1 MQFHN
6 TLKKEKNMS
15 IRKLL
20 LPIAAVMTLFLAS
33 CNKEFHQF
41 LVIENGTSDT
51 LRIAIAERGQRNIGD
66 VAHAFSTKSKV
77 LAPDEKFLIYD
88 ELDDGYM
95 QSETIDDVDPRL
107 ESILDYESKINN
119 VRAYRH
125 DTCIAIWEHP
135 GEGWVREHP
144 YGAEFNNFY
153 NTSAWKTTKSH
164 SAYTFT
170 FTVKEENYYHRIN
183 YAKK

>member
-1 MQFHN
+1 M
-6 TLKKEKNMS
+6 KKRTFFVS
-15 IRKLL
+15 VAACVAVLL
-20 LPIAAVMTLFLAS
+20 FAS
-33 CNKEFHQF
+33 CNKEFHQY

-51 LRIAIAERGQRNIGD
+51 LRIAVSERGQANIGD
-66 VAHAFSTKSKV
+66 VRRLPCKTSKT
-77 LAPDEKFLIYD
+77 LAPSESFLIYD

-107 ESILDYESKINN
+107 ESLLDYESKINN

-144 YGAEFNNFY
+144 NGAEFNSFY
-153 NTSAWKTTKSH
+153 NLSAWKTTKSP
-164 SAYTFT
+164 SAYIFT
-170 FTVKEENYYHRIN
+170 FTVKEENYYHRID

>member
-1 MQFHN
+1 M
-6 TLKKEKNMS
+6 KKRTFFVS
-15 IRKLL
+15 VATY
-20 LPIAAVMTLFLAS
+20 AAVLLFAS

-41 LVIENGTSDT
+41 LVLENGTSDT
-51 LRIAIAERGQRNIGD
+51 LRIAVAERGQANIGD
-66 VAHAFSTKSKV
+66 VLRLPCKTSKT
-77 LAPDEKFLIYD
+77 LAPSESFLIYD
-88 ELDDGYM
+88 ELDDGHM

-107 ESILDYESKINN
+107 YDILAYSGKFDNM
-119 VRAYRH
+119 RAYRH

>member
-1 MQFHN
+1 
-6 TLKKEKNMS
+6 MS

-20 LPIAAVMTLFLAS
+20 LPIAAVLALFLAS

-107 ESILDYESKINN
+107 ESLLEYDSKINN

-135 GEGWVREHP
+135 GPENISRYGNSHP
-144 YGAEFNNFY
+144 YGAEFNSFY
-153 NTSAWKTTKSH
+153 NPSAWKTTKSPA
-164 SAYTFT
+164 AYTFT
-170 FTVKEENYYHRIN
+170 FTVKEENYYHKIDYN
-183 YAKK
+183 KK